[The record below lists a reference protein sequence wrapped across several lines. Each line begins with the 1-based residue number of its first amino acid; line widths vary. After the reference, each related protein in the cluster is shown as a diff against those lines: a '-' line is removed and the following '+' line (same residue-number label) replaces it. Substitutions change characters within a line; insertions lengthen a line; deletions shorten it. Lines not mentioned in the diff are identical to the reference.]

1 MKSIKILSY
10 LLIGWLI
17 GGSIGCAQKVER
29 SDEYYAPLGANTYP
43 VENSYFNYNTAPN
56 SYTSKSSS
64 NKSNSKKRKATSSS
78 SKTTK
83 TAKSSTQ
90 LKSLATSSN
99 YIYHTVKS
107 GENLYRIALR
117 YGVSQA
123 AIKSA
128 NGLGSNAIR
137 VGQKLRIPGGKSSSQ
152 DVAATRQVA
161 STVSTPAK
169 VTISS
174 AAAATCSPAPKWG
187 WPSQGSITQ
196 TAASVSKGTAIKIT
210 GEAQVLKAA
219 ASGTITFIGR
229 GTNYT
234 NRITISHNKAFSTVY
249 EYNGK
254 SSAKIGNSVS
264 LGQTIG
270 QLNAQTPLY
279 FEIRCH
285 KKALNPLNYLPG

>member
-64 NKSNSKKRKATSSS
+64 KKRKAKSSS

-83 TAKSSTQ
+83 SSSK
-90 LKSLATSSN
+90 LKSLATTSN
-99 YIYHTVKS
+99 AVYHTVKK

-128 NGLGSNAIR
+128 NGLGSNSIR
-137 VGQKLRIPGGKSSSQ
+137 VGQKLLIPGGKSSSQ
-152 DVAATRQVA
+152 DVTATRQVA
-161 STVSTPAK
+161 STVSTPTK
-169 VTISS
+169 ITISS
-174 AAAATCSPAPKWG
+174 ATAATCSPAPKWG
-187 WPSQGSITQ
+187 WPAQGSITQ

-210 GEAQVLKAA
+210 GEAQALKAA

-234 NRITISHNKAFSTVY
+234 NRITISHNKSFSTVY

-254 SSAKIGNSVS
+254 STAKIGNSVS

-279 FEIRCH
+279 FEIRCY
-285 KKALNPLNYLPG
+285 KKALNPLTYLPG